1 MKKNILTIIIMAIV
15 LINTVLTAVLIFAI
29 VPAANRTTNLVD
41 KISSI
46 VDLELESK
54 TDQEVSVDDFV
65 GVDIPDQL
73 TINLVSTD
81 GKPHYALL
89 YVTVYANTKSK
100 NYTEEISTKI
110 TENANAIKEIVSD
123 EFSKYTM
130 DEVKKNKDA
139 IKKKVLENI
148 QNYFNS
154 DVIVNVTF
162 GNIIL
167 Q

>member
-15 LINTVLTAVLIFAI
+15 LINTALTAVLIFAI

-54 TDQEVSVDDFV
+54 NDEKVGINDFASF
-65 GVDIPDQL
+65 DIPDQL

-81 GKPHYALL
+81 GNPHYALL

-100 NYTEEISTKI
+100 DYSEEFGTKI
-110 TENANAIKEIVSD
+110 TGNANAIKEIVND

-130 DEVKKNKDA
+130 DEVKNNKDA
-139 IKKKVLENI
+139 IKKKILENI
-148 QNYFNS
+148 KNYFNS
-154 DVIVNVTF
+154 DVIINVTF